1 MIGPLARYAIRKCC
15 DSDDHIT
22 NFEDST
28 YIQDMKD
35 DIKRVGKQLK
45 SLVHLR
51 RLKNAKVLNPLVLMG
66 IVGPEAAPA
75 DELMWGRDPVH
86 PKRSAYE
93 TMAARVLDEI
103 GSSTVRHPKRPS
115 DNTTQMGPEYGSR
128 QRGRMTG
135 SSWSREAGPVAP
147 KHLLRDGMTPTAIGQ
162 STLDTAV
169 EPDTSTTRN
178 LTGGDKSVCPC
189 YPCSHKTVLFF

>member
-35 DIKRVGKQLK
+35 NIKRVGKQLK

-86 PKRSAYE
+86 PKRSACE
-93 TMAARVLDEI
+93 TMAARVLDKI

-135 SSWSREAGPVAP
+135 SSRSRESWTVGSQTFAARRDDPHRDRSKHSGHRGGAGY
-147 KHLLRDGMTPTAIGQ
+147 KHHQKPYGR
-162 STLDTAV
+162 
-169 EPDTSTTRN
+169 R
-178 LTGGDKSVCPC
+178 
-189 YPCSHKTVLFF
+189 